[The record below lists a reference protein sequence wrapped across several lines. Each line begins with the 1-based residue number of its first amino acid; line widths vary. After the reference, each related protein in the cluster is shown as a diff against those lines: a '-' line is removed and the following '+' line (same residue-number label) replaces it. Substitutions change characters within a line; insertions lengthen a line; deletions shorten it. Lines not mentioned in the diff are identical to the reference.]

1 MRNFSKLAAG
11 AVLLCATATTL
22 PAAAAGTSHTS
33 TGAKIETL
41 EDYFKLHE
49 RRGAPESTS
58 IAGEVRLAAVTSL
71 PGIGSRGQIASDTV
85 PPLIYVAENGSSP
98 KLSDVPREQIDKAL
112 ADLLA
117 ERESW
122 GTEPSVRSSEAAGE
136 TNAAAASAESE
147 PVELEAY
154 LDRRESWGVGAPPK
168 EVKAPLAAGAVT
180 PLPSAA
186 AAPAAAEGEAPII
199 HPREEV
205 PPPELTEIPQGEIE
219 SALKKLLAER
229 ESWGTEPSAEVAAAP
244 EEADAA
250 AAEEQSAPAE
260 AAEAKPAPAM
270 AEVPRADVDKALSEL
285 LSERESWGTK
295 PSASGTQVAARPAD
309 ATTCEASLREVAGK
323 GTILFKLGSAVL
335 DAGSYPTLDELAKLA
350 KGCQNAS
357 IYVEGHTDNIGPD
370 NMNQALSEQRAM
382 AVLKY
387 LVQGGVNSSRI
398 EAVGYGKSRPLVP
411 NTNAENRAKNRRI
424 EFKVR

>member
-22 PAAAAGTSHTS
+22 PPAAAGTVHAA

-49 RRGAPESTS
+49 RGGSPEGVSVAS
-58 IAGEVRLAAVTSL
+58 ELRLAAVTSF
-71 PGIGSRGQIASDTV
+71 PGLGSHGQTAYDAM

-98 KLSDVPREQIDKAL
+98 ELSEVPRDQIDKAL

-122 GTEPSVRSSEAAGE
+122 GTEPSVGSSEAASE
-136 TNAAAASAESE
+136 TDAAAAPAEAE

-154 LDRRESWGVGAPPK
+154 LERRESWGAGDPPK
-168 EVKAPLAAGAVT
+168 EVKAPLAAGAET
-180 PLPSAA
+180 PLPSTA
-186 AAPAAAEGEAPII
+186 AAPAAEGEPPII
-199 HPREEV
+199 QTREET
-205 PPPELTEIPQGEIE
+205 PPPELTDIPQSEIE
-219 SALKKLLAER
+219 SALEKLLAER
-229 ESWGTEPSAEVAAAP
+229 ESWGTKPSAEVAAAP
-244 EEADAA
+244 QEPTAA
-250 AAEEQSAPAE
+250 GSEEQSAPTAGAE
-260 AAEAKPAPAM
+260 ASPAPEM
-270 AEVPRADVDKALSEL
+270 AEVPRADADKALSDL
-285 LSERESWGTK
+285 LVERESWGTK
-295 PSASGTQVAARPAD
+295 PSASGTQVAARPD
-309 ATTCEASLREVAGK
+309 AAATCEAGLREAAAK

-335 DAGSYPTLDELAKLA
+335 DAGSYPTLDELSKLA

-382 AVLKY
+382 AVLNY
-387 LVQGGVNSSRI
+387 LVQGGVDSSRL